1 MKHIAAFLIIVGV
14 LTTTSCKP
22 EYSLFEEAICIEN
35 ITVIDPVDGRKDYQ
49 TVIIKNGKIL
59 RVGDTATLPL
69 SPENTIIDGRGK
81 YLIPGLWD
89 AHVHFAYVEELAPRM
104 FDLFLAH
111 GVTSVRDTGGN
122 VDFVK
127 AWKDRALANPTDAPR
142 VMMAGPLL
150 DGEPNVYDGGDARHP
165 ELSVR
170 LNSVDAV
177 VENIEK
183 LISKEV
189 DFLKAY
195 EMLSPDQFKKI
206 LELAKKNGLKVT
218 GHVPLSMD
226 VISASN
232 AGMNSMEHLRNL
244 ELSCVANAD
253 DLLQERQ
260 ELLRTGVGESGADLR
275 AKVHKAQ
282 QETAIAN
289 FDAQI
294 ADQVLSVLKKNDTWQ
309 IPTLA
314 LNTFFSGKYYA
325 RESYQE
331 SYEFVP
337 DSIGRYWKER
347 SIALKAYPV
356 SDFRKAY
363 DKWNYMMVAKVHEKG
378 IPIMAGTDTPIA
390 FLTPGLS
397 LHEELAALVKA
408 GLSPLEALKSATIN
422 PARYFGLDDTLG
434 TIAEGMRADL
444 VILDADPLN
453 NIRNTIRIHA
463 VIKEGTLHDQEA
475 LAAKLDKLR
484 KMN

>member
-1 MKHIAAFLIIVGV
+1 MKHIAAFLLIVGV
-14 LTTTSCKP
+14 LTMTSCKS

-35 ITVIDPVDGRKDYQ
+35 ITVIDPVDGRKAYQ

-59 RVGDTATLPL
+59 KVADTAALPL
-69 SPENTIIDGRGK
+69 SPENTIIEGKGK

-89 AHVHFAYVEELAPRM
+89 AHVHFAYMEELAPRM

-111 GVTSVRDTGGN
+111 GVTSVRDTGGK

-127 AWKDRALANPTDAPR
+127 TWKDQALANPTDAPR

-150 DGEPNVYDGGDARHP
+150 DGVPNVYDGSDARHP
-165 ELSVR
+165 ELSVG
-170 LNSVDAV
+170 LKSVAAV
-177 VENIEK
+177 IENVEK
-183 LISKEV
+183 LVSKEV
-189 DFLKAY
+189 DLLKAY
-195 EMLSPDQFKKI
+195 EMLSPEQFKKI
-206 LELAKKNGLKVT
+206 MELAKKNGLKVT

-226 VISASN
+226 VIGASN

-244 ELSCVANAD
+244 ELSCASNSD
-253 DLLQERQ
+253 ELLQQRREM
-260 ELLRTGVGESGADLR
+260 LLAGAAASGGDLR
-275 AKVHKAQ
+275 ARIHKAQ

-289 FDAQI
+289 FDSQR
-294 ADQVLSVLKKNDTWQ
+294 ADKVLSVLKENDTWQ
-309 IPTLA
+309 VPTLA

-325 RESYQE
+325 REAYQE
-331 SYEFVP
+331 SYAYVP

-422 PARYFGLDDTLG
+422 PARYFGLEDTLG
-434 TIAEGMRADL
+434 TIREGMWADL
-444 VILDADPLN
+444 VILDADPLID
-453 NIRNTIRIHA
+453 IRNTTQIHA
-463 VIKEGTLHDQEA
+463 VIKEGKLYDQKS
-475 LAAKLDKLR
+475 LLAKLEELKQ
-484 KMN
+484 MN